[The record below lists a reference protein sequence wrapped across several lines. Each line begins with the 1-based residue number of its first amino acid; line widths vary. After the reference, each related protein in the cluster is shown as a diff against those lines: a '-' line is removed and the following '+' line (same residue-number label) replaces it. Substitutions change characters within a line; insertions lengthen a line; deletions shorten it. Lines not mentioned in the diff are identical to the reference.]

1 MGPVGQVCTQSPHVC
16 VSFGDWTWPW
26 SGKPYQSAWASD
38 ILGAV
43 AGCVSGRQAVPP
55 HVLSPSPSTGNR
67 HPSHPVA
74 TCPPFGSF
82 RWHFL
87 RVVSGVR
94 QGHAVA
100 TGANHHCGQFDRGE
114 NIATTAKADIVA
126 VVQEQA
132 GISRQQSTDVVE
144 AVFATVSQ
152 RLEQGESVKL
162 SGFGVFSVRA
172 KRVRRGRNPRTG
184 EPIEVS
190 ARSVLSFKS
199 SVILRK
205 RVATPIS

>member
-1 MGPVGQVCTQSPHVC
+1 M
-16 VSFGDWTWPW
+16 
-26 SGKPYQSAWASD
+26 
-38 ILGAV
+38 
-43 AGCVSGRQAVPP
+43 
-55 HVLSPSPSTGNR
+55 
-67 HPSHPVA
+67 
-74 TCPPFGSF
+74 
-82 RWHFL
+82 
-87 RVVSGVR
+87 
-94 QGHAVA
+94 
-100 TGANHHCGQFDRGE
+100 
-114 NIATTAKADIVA
+114 ATTAKADIVA